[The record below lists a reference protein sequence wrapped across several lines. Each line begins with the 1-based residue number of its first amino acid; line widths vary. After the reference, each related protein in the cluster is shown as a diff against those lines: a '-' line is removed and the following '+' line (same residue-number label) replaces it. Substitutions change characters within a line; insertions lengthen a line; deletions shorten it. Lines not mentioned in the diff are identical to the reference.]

1 MVAWRRVSAKA
12 KLLAMLGT
20 ILVALAASWV
30 VVPSLTSDE
39 VAVAETTKRPDR
51 EAREVEA
58 ALQRQRL
65 LDEMQ
70 EAERAHEEEFR
81 RADEAAAKRQAE
93 LEAALVATPV
103 KRRRIKSYRWEAPE
117 DALARVWN
125 IPNADAVEAEATA
138 LLRIFINEADGQ
150 ELDSHGIWQVL
161 RTIRSRSCDRSMRR
175 RITDCEEY
183 EHRGETR
190 YRETLLSAMRRMS
203 KAVVDENILQRTKR
217 QRWTSQVE
225 LSCERPRNY
234 PGNEKT
240 WRFQYGVRCPR
251 RAELARKLVSGQEDV
266 NLVEGVTL
274 IAWGGQCRPGQACD
288 NRTACRR
295 RLSLVE
301 TKTENGFWCRRGTKG
316 CRVEIEPICYA
327 LGFRDGENN
336 EVIELPQP
344 PPEETQQE
352 VSAAEGTESL
362 TEEVRL

>member
-288 NRTACRR
+288 NPHGLSSAAVPGGDKDRKWLLVSQRHQGLPRGDRADLLRARVPRR
-295 RLSLVE
+295 REQRSD
-301 TKTENGFWCRRGTKG
+301 RAAAASARGDSTRGVGGRGHRK
-316 CRVEIEPICYA
+316 
-327 LGFRDGENN
+327 LD
-336 EVIELPQP
+336 
-344 PPEETQQE
+344 
-352 VSAAEGTESL
+352 
-362 TEEVRL
+362 